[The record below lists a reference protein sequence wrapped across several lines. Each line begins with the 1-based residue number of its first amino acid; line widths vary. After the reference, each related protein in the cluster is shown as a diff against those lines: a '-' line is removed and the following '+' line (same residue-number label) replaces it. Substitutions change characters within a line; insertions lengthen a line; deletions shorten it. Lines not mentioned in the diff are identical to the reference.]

1 MSFQPRRSAPALAV
15 LLAWGCTGEPDRPS
29 TRYVTIDASTALE
42 VVDWGGRG
50 LPIVLL
56 AGLGHTAHVFD
67 DFAPALTDTYH
78 VMGITRRGFGASSQ
92 PDSGYELRSLTND
105 IRIVLDSLGIGRAI
119 LAGHSLGGD
128 EMTRFARAYP
138 ERVAALVYIEAAYD
152 RKSSRDSMAAY
163 VVPSSEV
170 APPTDGDTE
179 SAEAYRAFYARAN
192 GVTMPLSEIRAMFR
206 WTRDGRFDGS
216 ITPSWIYGQIVA
228 NLHDPDYTGIDA
240 PALAIYATDYPIT
253 ELFLDYAARDTAA
266 QRAMRDYH
274 AASLR
279 MAAHSR
285 DHFRTGMTRGRVV
298 EIPGAGHS
306 LYITH
311 AKQVLTAVRAF
322 LGARP

>member
-1 MSFQPRRSAPALAV
+1 MG
-15 LLAWGCTGEPDRPS
+15 LLHWGCGSEHDRPV
-29 TRYVTIDASTALE
+29 THLVTIDGSTALE

-50 LPIVLL
+50 PPLVLL

-67 DFAPALTDTYH
+67 EFAPALTDTYH

-92 PDSGYELRSLTND
+92 PDSGYDLQSLTED
-105 IRIVLDSLGIGRAI
+105 IRIVMDSLGVERAI

-138 ERVAALVYIEAAYD
+138 ERVTALVYIEAAYD
-152 RKSSRDSMAAY
+152 RTSSRDSMAAY
-163 VVPSSEV
+163 VVPSSEI
-170 APPTDGDTE
+170 APPTDDDTE

-206 WTRDGRFDGS
+206 WTPEGWFNGPV
-216 ITPSWIYGQIVA
+216 TPSWIYGRILG
-228 NLHDPDYTGIDA
+228 NLEDPDYAGIDA
-240 PALAIYATDYPIT
+240 PALAIYGTDYPIT
-253 ELFLDYAARDTAA
+253 ELFMDYAARDSAT
-266 QRAMRDYH
+266 QRAMREYH

-279 MAAHSR
+279 MAARSR
-285 DHFRTGMTRGRVV
+285 DHFRTRMSRARVV

-311 AKQVLTAVRAF
+311 AEQVLGAVRGF
-322 LGARP
+322 LRALP